1 MRLREQALSS
11 GQSTPDAK
19 PPLQSTSISKSEIRH
34 KLKLLIKIFDTFL
47 KAVSIAAI
55 VSQIFCFLSIYVSP
69 AKLLFLAYFG
79 LFFQIVSL
87 FNIILLTVWAVRRKK
102 LFAILHVTVL
112 IPVFCVLGY
121 FYKPFESEKRVDA
134 SPDNIKL
141 LSYNL
146 QGFRIP
152 YQKNTTQEAIADF
165 INSEKPDIICLQEF
179 YTNSKV
185 TEELFAAL
193 LSRYKYRSVFYSV
206 RRKNSSYGV
215 ATFSRYPIKMSLEIP
230 FDSTANAALYT
241 DIDVNGKTVRVYNVH
256 LQSIKLNI
264 NNLFS
269 SKYNRMDEI
278 EEASSRLNTAFVKR
292 AGQVDVM
299 DKHIDVSP
307 YPVIICGDF
316 NDTPMSYTYNKI
328 RGDKLDAF
336 CEAGKGMSST
346 YRLSAIPY
354 FRIDY
359 ILHDKI
365 MKSLTYSVHKIDY
378 SDHYP
383 VSATVNIAAV
393 EN

>member
-1 MRLREQALSS
+1 LDIIL
-11 GQSTPDAK
+11 
-19 PPLQSTSISKSEIRH
+19 KS
-34 KLKLLIKIFDTFL
+34 
-47 KAVSIAAI
+47 VSIATV
-55 VSQIFCFLSIYVSP
+55 VSLFFCFLSIYVSP
-69 AKLLFLAYFG
+69 AKVWLLAYFG
-79 LFFQIVSL
+79 LLFQIVSL
-87 FNIILLTVWAVRRKK
+87 FNILLLTVWAVRRKK
-102 LFAILHVTVL
+102 LFAILHTIVF
-112 IPVFCVLGY
+112 IPVFFFSGY
-121 FYKPFESEKRVDA
+121 FYKPFGNEKNVAA

-152 YQKNTTQEAIADF
+152 YQKNTTQEIIADF
-165 INSEKPDIICLQEF
+165 INSENPDIICLQEF

-185 TEELFAAL
+185 TEELFASL

-206 RRKNSSYGV
+206 KRKNSSYGV
-215 ATFSRYPIKMSLEIP
+215 ATFSRYPIKMTLEIP
-230 FDSTANAALYT
+230 FENTANAAIYT

-269 SKYNRMDEI
+269 GKHKRIDEI
-278 EEASSRLNTAFVKR
+278 EEVSSRLKTAFIKR
-292 AGQVDVM
+292 AGQVDIM
-299 DKHIDVSP
+299 AKHIGVSP

-328 RGDKLDAF
+328 RGDRLDTF

-346 YRLSAIPY
+346 YRLSAVPF

-365 MKSLTYSVHKIDY
+365 MKSLTYSVHKIDC

-383 VSATVNIAAV
+383 VSSTVNIS
-393 EN
+393 EIGN